1 MLKWIQDSFC
11 FHTTTI
17 CFTWSAFLM
26 EGLRLCLFLWSQ
38 EWNIIS
44 RSSTDQEIKENRES
58 LEPFH
63 LKRPLV
69 TSNTASYHV
78 YTVPL
83 CPPQTHQMLF
93 VGLLSCVLMS
103 KCMSVLNR
111 WKKEVRSC
119 QTVMASTA
127 VMFECVAWFFF
138 FHCVACMHLFDGSGC
153 FIINSSHIRFHGLSS
168 CCSVG
173 KF

>member
-1 MLKWIQDSFC
+1 MNPGQ
-11 FHTTTI
+11 
-17 CFTWSAFLM
+17 FLFPHFNHLLNM
-26 EGLRLCLFLWSQ
+26 EYLLNGGLHLCLFLWSQ

-63 LKRPLV
+63 LKRPLM

-93 VGLLSCVLMS
+93 VSLLSCVLMS
-103 KCMSVLNR
+103 KCKSVLNR
-111 WKKEVRSC
+111 WKKEVWSC
-119 QTVMASTA
+119 QAVMASAA
-127 VMFECVAWFFF
+127 VMFECVAWFKKNFF
-138 FHCVACMHLFDGSGC
+138 IALHVCTFLMEADA
-153 FIINSSHIRFHGLSS
+153 SS
-168 CCSVG
+168 
-173 KF
+173 